1 MSRRKRGGFRK
12 FPVRK
17 INIQVSKKLVG
28 LFLVVILALVALT
41 IRITYINISNGAD
54 YTRIVLQTNQQQYGN
69 RTIAYK
75 RGDILDRNGNIL
87 ATSDRVYRLILDCS
101 VVNYEMEDDSGK
113 VTQPYIEPTVNALV
127 EYFGLD
133 ADELYDLLESDETK
147 DSRYQV
153 LLTDVSIEEKEA
165 FEDYT
170 DLSDEERTDAMSEE
184 EYDSIYYINGIW
196 FEDSYKRVYPQN
208 SLACD
213 LIGFANS
220 SNEANWGIEGYY
232 SDVLNGTNGRSFGYF
247 NSDSN
252 VEQTII
258 EPKDGNNVVSTCDV
272 NIQEIIRGAIE
283 DYMTQYANGPNGAA
297 GAENVAVVV
306 MDPDNGEILGM
317 DSTGWYDLNDP
328 RDLSGYVDSETLNN
342 MTEEEQLEA
351 LNGMWRN
358 YCISDAFEPGST
370 FKPVTVAAALET
382 DTVQY
387 DSVFACD
394 GYEEINGQIIRC
406 VVFPDFHGEMNT
418 AGSLINSCN
427 DALMQISYNLGVEGM
442 LRYQSLFNFGSRT
455 GIDLPGENTGILYDE
470 DTMGTIELATTSFGQ
485 GFTCTMVQEAAAIA
499 SIINGGYYYTP
510 HVVKSITNSDGNLVK
525 AIDGEV
531 QKQTVSREVSD
542 YIRQAMGDV
551 VAVGTGQAAQ
561 VEGYSIGG
569 KTGTAQKVPRSEGK
583 YLVSFIGFAPV
594 DDPEVL
600 VYVVVDEPNVAPE
613 HQGESIYAQEIAK
626 NIFTELL
633 PYMNIYPQSTQTDSG
648 AEAAGDGTEHAVEND
663 AVPEPPEGAV
673 DETVLNGGNDL
684 YSDGIANDEM

>member
-382 DTVQY
+382 DTIQY
-387 DSVFACD
+387 DSMFTCD

>member
-342 MTEEEQLEA
+342 MTEEEQLET

-382 DTVQY
+382 DTIQY
-387 DSVFACD
+387 DSVFTCD

-600 VYVVVDEPNVAPE
+600 VYVVVDEPNVEAE